1 MTPSGTTGSITIT
14 ASSATFAST
23 DVDRLIRF
31 SNGYAKITGFTST
44 TVVDATVKD
53 DFDNTNAVTAWK
65 LGAFSDTTG
74 HPSCVSFFEQRL
86 VFAGTTN
93 EPQTL
98 YFSKSGDYENR
109 LLAQMR

>member
-1 MTPSGTTGSITIT
+1 MLI
-14 ASSATFAST
+14 
-23 DVDRLIRF
+23 DLIRF
-31 SNGYAKITGFTST
+31 SNGRAKITGFTST

-93 EPQTL
+93 EPQTYIFL
-98 YFSKSGDYENR
+98 NQVIMKI
-109 LLAQMR
+109 